1 MQACLA
7 QTEDNQ
13 TAVPYR
19 ETAELAL
26 TVRVTCHPEGGT
38 SCAWNPMVVSRVRM
52 TSRVP

>member
-1 MQACLA
+1 MKAIIA
-7 QTEDNQ
+7 QTEDN
-13 TAVPYR
+13 AVHYR

-38 SCAWNPMVVSRVRM
+38 SGAWYPVVVSRVSV